1 MTRSPSPRQA
11 PNLRVL
17 GTVGRRRLLVVGL
30 GWTVAAAAEAAT
42 YVLIAAAVLH
52 HTSIGWVLGASATAI
67 VLATVVARG
76 GFLAGAG
83 LAADLYRRL
92 GEHLVRLPPGWFRH
106 DRRADVA
113 DLSGPGIL
121 GLMGIPAHGVELIV
135 RSIVVPV
142 LTTAGLAIVAGPPT
156 ALALTLLLVVAG
168 VAQAIAQTSLAI
180 ADAQR
185 HTARAVV
192 TRALLDFTEHQ
203 ELYRSVTGAGT
214 ATGALR
220 EAWQDEAAALT
231 RTNRASAPVAV
242 VSAAAAA
249 LPTVGM
255 LGWLAATGAT
265 DPALIV
271 ATLVLTLRAA
281 APIDDLALL
290 GITVGTIREG
300 LRAYSA
306 VVESP
311 ILSTSEK
318 PIPLPE
324 STRIEVSSVA
334 AGPTLRDVSLAI
346 PAGTTVVITG
356 PTGSG
361 KSTLLGLLM
370 RFADPDRG
378 TIAIG
383 GADLRDLSYRAFADT
398 ISFLPQNPTLFTG
411 TVAANIRVG
420 RPDATE
426 TEVLEAAER
435 AGLAAMLATRPNGLD
450 TTVGDRG
457 NALSGGE
464 RQRVALARALVRNP
478 RVLILDEPTAALDPE
493 TDRLVTETVRG
504 LDGVTRVIVTHRAPE
519 PWSPDRIV
527 RLVDGR
533 LVEVASAS

>member
-1 MTRSPSPRQA
+1 MTRFRSPQHA

-17 GTVGRRRLLVVGL
+17 GTAGRRRLVVVGL

-92 GEHLVRLPPGWFRH
+92 GEHLVRLSPGWFRH

-113 DLSGPGIL
+113 DLAGPGIL

-168 VAQAIAQTSLAI
+168 VAQAVAQISLAS

-203 ELYRSVTGAGT
+203 ELYRSVTGA

-220 EAWQDEAAALT
+220 VAWQDETAALT
-231 RTNRASAPVAV
+231 RTNRAAAPVAV

-265 DPALIV
+265 DPSLIV

-290 GITVGTIREG
+290 GITVGTMREG

-311 ILSTSEK
+311 ILPTSEK
-318 PIPLPE
+318 PHPLPE
-324 STRIEVSSVA
+324 SSRIEVSSVA
-334 AGPTLRDVSLAI
+334 AGPTLRDVSLVV
-346 PAGTTVVITG
+346 PAGRTVVITG

-378 TIAIG
+378 TVTIG

-398 ISFLPQNPTLFTG
+398 ISFLPQDPTLFTG

-420 RPDATE
+420 LPDATE

-435 AGLAAMLATRPNGLD
+435 AGLAPMLATRPNGLG

-457 NALSGGE
+457 HALSGGE

-493 TDRLVTETVRG
+493 TDRIVIETVRG
-504 LDGVTRVIVTHRAPE
+504 LAGVTRVIVTHRAPE

>member
-1 MTRSPSPRQA
+1 MTRSRSPRQA
-11 PNLRVL
+11 PSLRVL
-17 GTVGRRRLLVVGL
+17 GPVGRRRLLVVGL

-52 HTSIGWVLGASATAI
+52 HTSIGWVLAASATAI

-113 DLSGPGIL
+113 DLAGPGIL

-142 LTTAGLAIVAGPPT
+142 LTTVGMGIVAGPSA
-156 ALALTLLLVVAG
+156 ALVLTLLLVVAG
-168 VAQAIAQTSLAI
+168 VAQAGAQTSLAR

-185 HTARAVV
+185 HTARGVV

-203 ELYRSVTGAGT
+203 ELYRSVTGADT

-220 EAWQDEAAALT
+220 DAWQDEAAALT
-231 RTNRASAPVAV
+231 RTNRASAPVTV
-242 VSAAAAA
+242 VSAAATA

-265 DPALIV
+265 GPALIA

-311 ILSTSEK
+311 VLSTSEK
-318 PIPLPE
+318 PLPLPE
-324 STRIEVSSVA
+324 STRIEVSSVGV
-334 AGPTLRDVSLAI
+334 GPVLRDVSLVI
-346 PAGTTVVITG
+346 PAGSTVVVTG
-356 PTGSG
+356 PTASG

-378 TIAIG
+378 TVVIG

-398 ISFLPQNPTLFTG
+398 ISFLPQDPTLFTG

-426 TEVLEAAER
+426 TEILEAAER
-435 AGLAAMLATRPNGLD
+435 AGLAPMLAIRPNFLD
-450 TTVGDRG
+450 TTVGDHG
-457 NALSGGE
+457 HALSGGE

-478 RVLILDEPTAALDPE
+478 RVLILDEPTAALDPA
-493 TDRLVTETVRG
+493 TDRLITETVRG
-504 LDGVTRVIVTHRAPE
+504 LVGVTRVIVTHRAPDA
-519 PWSPDRIV
+519 WSPDRVV

-533 LVEVASAS
+533 LAEVTPAV